1 MRESASH
8 STTAANNGGD
18 DDDGDYDG
26 SDDGAAYA
34 STSRTKRKRATASAA
49 PKSRKKAAAAV
60 ASTAEVTDDDVDA
73 AFAAAGEDPSGG
85 GGAVPKRRIVAAEAN
100 RLLSL
105 SLEHGDVTAAA
116 RDSLASVC
124 ASGKTIHEAVERMRL
139 AIGAIS
145 PVGERDPAAQAR
157 ARALLEQLPELA
169 TQVTSTRAGIDAVC
183 GQVVLRPEEFSI
195 TQHLL
200 IALNMHEQQLK
211 LFERELT
218 FLATFAT
225 GRMPNCLALVI
236 AAQPFP
242 MSYMYRK
249 RIQEEVVLKLLTG
262 AHANFLIG
270 EAQANIIADTA
281 VAETSAKGGKGGDGA
296 IEKGSVAFDRDGHA
310 TFVEMSFKSGSRKL
324 PIRLQF
330 AATVEDTVRPGDAS
344 TGRAAKLLAPFE
356 IRSELSEPFVVM
368 THENQWVETVGALLR
383 ATLFGANGQG
393 MVTWQR
399 FCNVFQHHVLRTTRQ
414 DTDHPRRPLTLAELS
429 HFHALHFGKKA
440 SIDSKSLD
448 KFWQWFGPA
457 LNRMHFKRHLASL
470 WADGII
476 GGFMSRADAEAALQT
491 ASVGA
496 FLIRFSDTR
505 AGQLVIS
512 YVPAPNSAPEPI
524 VHFLVP
530 PHHTDERSFPDSL
543 RDWEQFSIVLKT
555 PTHGAGVPMLRER
568 TFEPVPKSNLLA
580 PYYSKKKV
588 VSGADIGYQDNPV

>member
-1 MRESASH
+1 
-8 STTAANNGGD
+8 
-18 DDDGDYDG
+18 
-26 SDDGAAYA
+26 
-34 STSRTKRKRATASAA
+34 
-49 PKSRKKAAAAV
+49 
-60 ASTAEVTDDDVDA
+60 
-73 AFAAAGEDPSGG
+73 
-85 GGAVPKRRIVAAEAN
+85 VAAEAN

-116 RDSLASVC
+116 RESLASVC
-124 ASGKTIHEAVERMRL
+124 ANGKAIHEAVERMRL

-145 PVGERDPAAQAR
+145 PVGERDAAAQAR

-169 TQVTSTRAGIDAVC
+169 QQVTTTRAGIDAVC

-218 FLATFAT
+218 FLATFPS
-225 GRMPNCLALVI
+225 GRMPNCLTLVI

-281 VAETSAKGGKGGDGA
+281 VAEASAKGGKGGDGA
-296 IEKGSVAFDRDGHA
+296 IDKGSVAFDRDGHA

-330 AATVEDTVRPGDAS
+330 TANVEDTVRPGDAS

-383 ATLFGANGQG
+383 ETLFGANGQG

-491 ASVGA
+491 APVGA

-512 YVPAPNSAPEPI
+512 YVPAPNTAPEPI

-555 PTHGAGVPMLRER
+555 PTHGAGVPMFRER
-568 TFEPVPKSNLLA
+568 TFETVPKSNSARALLLEEEGCFGRRHRLSRQPFVKECTCKA
-580 PYYSKKKV
+580 KMMFSIECV
-588 VSGADIGYQDNPV
+588 CGR

>member
-1 MRESASH
+1 
-8 STTAANNGGD
+8 
-18 DDDGDYDG
+18 
-26 SDDGAAYA
+26 
-34 STSRTKRKRATASAA
+34 
-49 PKSRKKAAAAV
+49 
-60 ASTAEVTDDDVDA
+60 
-73 AFAAAGEDPSGG
+73 
-85 GGAVPKRRIVAAEAN
+85 
-100 RLLSL
+100 
-105 SLEHGDVTAAA
+105 
-116 RDSLASVC
+116 
-124 ASGKTIHEAVERMRL
+124 
-139 AIGAIS
+139 
-145 PVGERDPAAQAR
+145 
-157 ARALLEQLPELA
+157 
-169 TQVTSTRAGIDAVC
+169 
-183 GQVVLRPEEFSI
+183 
-195 TQHLL
+195 
-200 IALNMHEQQLK
+200 
-211 LFERELT
+211 
-218 FLATFAT
+218 
-225 GRMPNCLALVI
+225 VI

-281 VAETSAKGGKGGDGA
+281 VAE
-296 IEKGSVAFDRDGHA
+296 
-310 TFVEMSFKSGSRKL
+310 SR
-324 PIRLQF
+324 PRAAR
-330 AATVEDTVRPGDAS
+330 AATARSTRARWRLTATGTPRLSRCRSSRARAS
-344 TGRAAKLLAPFE
+344 CRFGCSSPPPSRTRCGRATRRRAAPPSCTRRL
-356 IRSELSEPFVVM
+356 RSAASLSEPFVVM

-383 ATLFGANGQG
+383 ETLFGANGQG
-393 MVTWQR
+393 TVTWQR

-414 DTDHPRRPLTLAELS
+414 DTDHPRRPLSLAELS

-491 ASVGA
+491 APVGA

-588 VSGADIGYQDNPV
+588 VSGADIGYQDNPL